1 MTRRDEILKLIVEH
15 FIKTAEPVGSKT
27 LQQEYHLEVSTAT
40 IRNEMNALENDG
52 YLEKTHTSSGRIMLP
67 ISVPEVWTKEQKTP
81 FKLCFPKEQNQWKK
95 SSRKAAKFFPK

>member
-40 IRNEMNALENDG
+40 SRNEMNALENDG
-52 YLEKTHTSSGRIMLP
+52 YREKTHTS
-67 ISVPEVWTKEQKTP
+67 
-81 FKLCFPKEQNQWKK
+81 
-95 SSRKAAKFFPK
+95 